1 MMNDLTVVFRSA
13 SDIEARV
20 VRGLLESHGIES
32 LVSQG
37 SPRSIFPVQVDG
49 IAEIRISVRP
59 EDADEARRLID
70 SHRIDPTDGRV
81 IPLRN
86 EFAALEQRIGYT
98 FRDPGLLEHALTH
111 TSRANEDVSGGV
123 IDNESLEFLGDAVLG
138 FAIADVLFRRFPD
151 RDEGWKSK
159 MKAALVSTAS
169 LARLAE
175 GLDLGQHLLL
185 GRGEEKTGGR
195 RKQALLADGY
205 EALIAAI
212 YLDGGVEHG
221 HGVHRAPVRGAH
233 RRGAHA
239 GGRRSTITSRRC
251 RSACSRPAI
260 RRRSMRSSARPGPI
274 ITRCFRSRCAWAES
288 RWPRRRAK
296 QEGSG
301 AGSRAA
307 GAGAE
312 DLEST
317 DLKIPDFRSIDFDD
331 APRLAVVVGELAFA
345 AAGHHHRRLRQRQP
359 RERVRL
365 HFARDVFVDGHDGLQ

>member
-1 MMNDLTVVFRSA
+1 MNDLTVVFRSA
-13 SDIEARV
+13 SDIEVRV

-49 IAEIRISVRP
+49 IAEIRISVRSD
-59 EDADEARRLID
+59 DAEEARRLID

-86 EFAALEQRIGYT
+86 EFAELERRVGYS

-138 FAIADVLFRRFPD
+138 FAIADLLFRRFPS

-159 MKAALVSTAS
+159 MKAALVSTSS
-169 LARLAE
+169 LARLAD

-212 YLDGGVEHG
+212 YLDGGVEQVTSFISRQFDGLINEARTPSMSFHDYKSALQERIQSAG
-221 HGVHRAPVRGAH
+221 EPLPEYVVIGETGPDHYKTFQVQVRV
-233 RRGAHA
+233 
-239 GGRRSTITSRRC
+239 GGKPM
-251 RSACSRPAI
+251 AD
-260 RRRSMRSSARPGPI
+260 
-274 ITRCFRSRCAWAES
+274 
-288 RWPRRRAK
+288 
-296 QEGSG
+296 
-301 AGSRAA
+301 AA
-307 GAGAE
+307 GRSKKEAE
-312 DLEST
+312 QEAAKLALAQLDRSKDL
-317 DLKIPDFRSIDFDD
+317 
-331 APRLAVVVGELAFA
+331 
-345 AAGHHHRRLRQRQP
+345 
-359 RERVRL
+359 
-365 HFARDVFVDGHDGLQ
+365 